1 MLSKFSVLKI
11 SLFILLIVP
20 AYAGMP
26 SLSQAANTES
36 INRQIDT
43 IRRER
48 ESLVAEQQRLQAEL
62 DKTTREGQSLGTVLK
77 SLDATR
83 NKLLT
88 DIKITQSKIAQA
100 DLNIQELESNM
111 TTAERQIEAHR
122 TAIGSALQTLSNYDK
137 RPLALD
143 FLASQNFSDIW
154 RDRTELQGL
163 STSLEGEVA
172 SLRVAKTNLMIE
184 KEKNEKKKAEILFL
198 KKELD
203 GQKVVV
209 EESKKAKEK
218 LLAETKNK
226 EALYA
231 QMLTENLR
239 RQKEFEEDLYKLE
252 SELRITLDPTLVP
265 AKRPGLLSWPLD
277 NVYITQRFGKTAGAE
292 RLYASGSHNGVDFR
306 ASQSTPVKAMLSG
319 RVLGSDN
326 TDDERGCGSY
336 GRWVLVEHGNG
347 LTSVYAHLSGSLVK
361 NGETIATGQVIGYSG
376 GTPGYSGSGYS
387 TGPHLH
393 VGLFASQ
400 GVEVRLFTQSRGCKN
415 SYVPIADVRA
425 YLDPLA
431 YLPQI

>member
-20 AYAGMP
+20 TYAGMP

-48 ESLVAEQQRLQAEL
+48 ESLVVEQQRLQAEL

-111 TTAERQIEAHR
+111 ATAERQIEAHR

-203 GQKVVV
+203 G
-209 EESKKAKEK
+209 
-218 LLAETKNK
+218 
-226 EALYA
+226 
-231 QMLTENLR
+231 
-239 RQKEFEEDLYKLE
+239 
-252 SELRITLDPTLVP
+252 
-265 AKRPGLLSWPLD
+265 
-277 NVYITQRFGKTAGAE
+277 
-292 RLYASGSHNGVDFR
+292 
-306 ASQSTPVKAMLSG
+306 
-319 RVLGSDN
+319 
-326 TDDERGCGSY
+326 
-336 GRWVLVEHGNG
+336 
-347 LTSVYAHLSGSLVK
+347 
-361 NGETIATGQVIGYSG
+361 
-376 GTPGYSGSGYS
+376 
-387 TGPHLH
+387 
-393 VGLFASQ
+393 
-400 GVEVRLFTQSRGCKN
+400 
-415 SYVPIADVRA
+415 
-425 YLDPLA
+425 
-431 YLPQI
+431 